1 MTDIAPPSALTLPNT
16 GHGGLDER
24 KERQVSSESPLMES
38 RLAEEARA
46 RLTEYKRR
54 ARASSGRATEAR
66 RKSDEAGDRQS
77 RRHAA
82 AMSKLLTIRFPD
94 GETEYRTATEEIEI
108 GDTLIRGAV
117 SWRVAMVDLGDG
129 GTTIVTLASAGQ
141 SLD

>member
-1 MTDIAPPSALTLPNT
+1 
-16 GHGGLDER
+16 
-24 KERQVSSESPLMES
+24 
-38 RLAEEARA
+38 
-46 RLTEYKRR
+46 
-54 ARASSGRATEAR
+54 
-66 RKSDEAGDRQS
+66 
-77 RRHAA
+77 
-82 AMSKLLTIRFPD
+82 MSKLLTIRFPD